1 MFAPL
6 AFSCYYSTPRSCAFS
21 SIPFEYQHHPIL
33 ESPLVHAFTL
43 DSKRKAP
50 LRRGAQS
57 SAPMP
62 PPSRP
67 GAVGRA
73 SIRAGS
79 TTRAPSV
86 RPQSAAT
93 VTSRFDRSGAA
104 SRAETAS
111 STRASPAAGM
121 KRKERDFETDFNVE
135 TNITVVVRCRGRSER
150 EVGENSAVV
159 VKTNG
164 VMGQHVELSMG
175 SNALS
180 NKTYA
185 FDRVFSQA
193 ADQSMVFDDVVKP
206 ILGDVS

>member
-1 MFAPL
+1 MHTF
-6 AFSCYYSTPRSCAFS
+6 
-21 SIPFEYQHHPIL
+21 I
-33 ESPLVHAFTL
+33 L

-50 LRRGAQS
+50 ARRGTQS
-57 SAPMP
+57 SAIMP

-67 GAVGRA
+67 GAIGRA

-79 TTRAPSV
+79 TARAPSV
-86 RPQSAAT
+86 RPPSAAT
-93 VTSRFDRSGAA
+93 VTSRSDRSGTA
-104 SRAETAS
+104 SRAGTAS
-111 STRASPAAGM
+111 SARTSPAAGM

-135 TNITVVVRCRGRSER
+135 TNINVVVRCRGRSER

-180 NKTYA
+180 DKTYA

-206 ILGDVS
+206 ILGDVSRHTRSSLSRPGR

>member
-1 MFAPL
+1 
-6 AFSCYYSTPRSCAFS
+6 
-21 SIPFEYQHHPIL
+21 
-33 ESPLVHAFTL
+33 
-43 DSKRKAP
+43 
-50 LRRGAQS
+50 
-57 SAPMP
+57 
-62 PPSRP
+62 
-67 GAVGRA
+67 
-73 SIRAGS
+73 
-79 TTRAPSV
+79 
-86 RPQSAAT
+86 
-93 VTSRFDRSGAA
+93 
-104 SRAETAS
+104 
-111 STRASPAAGM
+111 M
-121 KRKERDFETDFNVE
+121 KRKERDFERDFNVE

-206 ILGDVS
+206 ILGDVSVNYGSESVKVRSLTLLDACWLQLHYFCLWPDRHWQDLYHVW